1 VEPDCAEG
9 KGTLFQYYESAL
21 TRTLDFAYRQQC
33 CPKTIYGHFLV
44 STSISFDKDFDIG
57 WLNGKPYELPRIDQT
72 LILVLP
78 DLGVFL
84 RRLCRIPSTSMS
96 VPDRQRKT

>member
-9 KGTLFQYYESAL
+9 GTLFQYYESAL
-21 TRTLDFAYRQQC
+21 TRTLGFAYRQQRVL
-33 CPKTIYGHFLV
+33 PKTIYVHFLV

-57 WLNGKPYELPRIDQT
+57 WSNGKPYELPRIDQA

-78 DLGVFL
+78 NLGVFL
-84 RRLCRIPSTSMS
+84 RRLCRIPSTSM
-96 VPDRQRKT
+96 

>member
-1 VEPDCAEG
+1 MWNRIVPRAKARCFNTTNLHSHG
-9 KGTLFQYYESAL
+9 LWVSPTGNSK
-21 TRTLDFAYRQQC
+21 C

-57 WLNGKPYELPRIDQT
+57 WLNGKPYELPRIDQA

-78 DLGVFL
+78 NLGVFL
-84 RRLCRIPSTSMS
+84 RRLCRIPSTSM
-96 VPDRQRKT
+96 